1 MWEYNY
7 TNTDALQHYGI
18 KGMKWGIRRYQNEDG
33 SLTSRGKKRYSE
45 SNESSNKY
53 DEKNRFTLT
62 DNQKKWIKRGAIV
75 AGVLLAAYGG
85 YKLSQS
91 DLVKNYVKNL
101 ASKVDA
107 EDVKN
112 LASKVDA
119 EAYAKKVDKYK
130 KLDFDESVGLL
141 KKTKKIYSR
150 RRFECHQ

>member
-7 TNTDALQHYGI
+7 TNTDVLQHYGI

-45 SNESSNKY
+45 SNESSNKS
-53 DEKNRFTLT
+53 DGKNRFTLT
-62 DNQKKWIKRGAIV
+62 DNQKKWIKRGAIA

-101 ASKVDA
+101 ASKI
-107 EDVKN
+107 
-112 LASKVDA
+112 DA

-130 KLDFDESVGLL
+130 KLDFDESVGLF
-141 KKTKKIYSR
+141 KKTKKFYSR
-150 RRFECHQ
+150 RRFECYQ